1 MIAREWQCT
10 IETNLSSQLID
21 VVARN
26 LFLMCCMAVSESRR
40 ERRLLSKVGL
50 LRPCN
55 CLASCSLPRVSAKYR
70 LNVISSSTQWKVRPS
85 RHGETARRHCLL
97 TSETVWSAA
106 VVVATELKPN
116 SITLAG
122 SELVRSWFK
131 AGSKPNCITL
141 SGSNQLRTSFEPAPN
156 QLRTSFEPDSVMEF
170 GRKPASSC

>member
-1 MIAREWQCT
+1 MKHNQKFSCIKMIAREWQCT

-97 TSETVWSAA
+97 TSEAVWSAA
-106 VVVATELKPN
+106 VVATELKPN
-116 SITLAG
+116 SITL
-122 SELVRSWFK
+122 
-131 AGSKPNCITL
+131 
-141 SGSNQLRTSFEPAPN
+141 SGSNQLRISFEPAPN
-156 QLRTSFEPDSVMEF
+156 QLR
-170 GRKPASSC
+170 SS